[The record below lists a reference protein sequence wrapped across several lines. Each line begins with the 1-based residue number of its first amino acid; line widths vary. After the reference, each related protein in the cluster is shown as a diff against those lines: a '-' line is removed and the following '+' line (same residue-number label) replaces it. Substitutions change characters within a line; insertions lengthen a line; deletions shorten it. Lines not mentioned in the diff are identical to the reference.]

1 VEHRPTAR
9 SSEPRMGA
17 LIVDDLEAEPY
28 MVHVFDCPACGG
40 QTMLGDADLNDTEEC
55 SDCNA
60 TVVMVK

>member
-1 VEHRPTAR
+1 
-9 SSEPRMGA
+9 MGA